1 MIEEIFLPMANVNAK
16 DKNFSAQI
24 SIAKWFGDISIKISA
39 LGENY
44 NPFAD
49 IDELTPE
56 SEEYLNLAILN
67 AYRKQIKISRK
78 NGKNVITIKLHKS
91 EHIRTRRT
99 IFGLLDGV
107 IIGMLLKFLVAD
119 SMTLDWIED
128 DIFTPIQ
135 TMLVNVLVMI
145 TAPMIF
151 FSVLSGF
158 SGITNTASLSSLNAK
173 LVVYSLPK
181 LAFCTALGLFLG
193 NMIGGIPNIIQIP
206 TQDIAVQNSDAILRD
221 LIVGIVPE
229 NIVTPFN
236 TNNILQMLFMACF
249 FGILLSKMG
258 SWADW
263 GRNGIDFFNRF
274 FMEIVNLVTLFIP
287 ILVLVSMI
295 KLTLHI
301 GVDALIPFGK
311 LIIAT
316 VLGLPLAVI
325 FSALLISIRCKL
337 TPLPFIKKM
346 VAFLPLPFAL
356 SDSTASMPA
365 TFTFCKEKLGMNP
378 KFTSFTIPV
387 GMQLNMDGTAYYVA
401 IISMIMAH
409 TFEINIDWQ
418 FCISFFLAHFIIS
431 LTGIGILAMPPIYA
445 AFGIPEVAIAMVIGV
460 EPILDMF
467 GTAQSVTGNVTA
479 SFLVCNEQNAI
490 DKNIYSTK

>member
-1 MIEEIFLPMANVNAK
+1 MANVNAK

-229 NIVTPFN
+229 NIVTPF
-236 TNNILQMLFMACF
+236 TQ
-249 FGILLSKMG
+249 
-258 SWADW
+258 
-263 GRNGIDFFNRF
+263 
-274 FMEIVNLVTLFIP
+274 
-287 ILVLVSMI
+287 
-295 KLTLHI
+295 
-301 GVDALIPFGK
+301 
-311 LIIAT
+311 II
-316 VLGLPLAVI
+316 
-325 FSALLISIRCKL
+325 
-337 TPLPFIKKM
+337 
-346 VAFLPLPFAL
+346 
-356 SDSTASMPA
+356 
-365 TFTFCKEKLGMNP
+365 FCKCFLWRVFLEYRLTRWG
-378 KFTSFTIPV
+378 V
-387 GMQLNMDGTAYYVA
+387 GQIEG
-401 IISMIMAH
+401 
-409 TFEINIDWQ
+409 
-418 FCISFFLAHFIIS
+418 
-431 LTGIGILAMPPIYA
+431 
-445 AFGIPEVAIAMVIGV
+445 
-460 EPILDMF
+460 
-467 GTAQSVTGNVTA
+467 
-479 SFLVCNEQNAI
+479 
-490 DKNIYSTK
+490 